1 MKRELF
7 CLIFGMVVP
16 QLTRTRFSEKEC
28 LQVSYGLFYSTP
40 MAAMEWEKSG
50 RAC

>member
-1 MKRELF
+1 
-7 CLIFGMVVP
+7 MVVP

-28 LQVSYGLFYSTP
+28 LQVSYGLFYSTLRP